1 MMAAKKKKEN
11 KYQGA
16 VRASTTTVAVGLG
29 DRTTMVLAISPLT
42 IGTHVSMALADSR
55 VYALCVYTENM
66 ILI

>member
-11 KYQGA
+11 KYGA

-29 DRTTMVLAISPLT
+29 DRTTMFLAISPLT